1 MDYDH
6 THKLK
11 FDRRLL
17 RRRGWVDSE
26 ELEKEL
32 ADLPDVSQKAQLP
45 GGEEGSSQ
53 EPELPPP
60 HEDNSP
66 N

>member
-1 MDYDH
+1 MAYDY

-11 FDRRLL
+11 LDRRLL
-17 RRRGWVDSE
+17 RRRGWIDPE

-32 ADLPDVSQKAQLP
+32 ADLPDVSHKAQLA
-45 GGEEGSSQ
+45 GDEEPSQ
-53 EPELPPP
+53 EPETPPRQ
-60 HEDNSP
+60 EDNSL

>member
-6 THKLK
+6 TRRLK
-11 FDRRLL
+11 FDRRLM

-32 ADLPDVSQKAQLP
+32 ADLPDVSHKAQPL
-45 GGEEGSSQ
+45 GGDEGPSQ
-53 EPELPPP
+53 EPEQLPPQ
-60 HEDNSP
+60 EDNSP

>member
-17 RRRGWVDSE
+17 RRRGWVDPE

-32 ADLPDVSQKAQLP
+32 ADLPDVSHKAQLL
-45 GGEEGSSQ
+45 GGDEGPSQ
-53 EPELPPP
+53 EPEQPPP
-60 HEDNSP
+60 PEYNSS

>member
-1 MDYDH
+1 MAYDH

-17 RRRGWVDSE
+17 RRRGWVDPG

-32 ADLPDVSQKAQLP
+32 ADLPDVSHKVQPL
-45 GGEEGSSQ
+45 GEAETPSPAPEKPPSQ
-53 EPELPPP
+53 EG
-60 HEDNSP
+60 N
-66 N
+66 